1 MAYRP
6 AGAGRNQ
13 KCYAPHVRFAP
24 SVSEWMQMLLYT
36 PETSGG
42 LLIAV
47 PEKKLEEF
55 TTLFDGEG
63 QSYWVVGRV
72 VEGKG
77 IEVSEQ
83 GQPKVAGK

>member
-1 MAYRP
+1 M
-6 AGAGRNQ
+6 
-13 KCYAPHVRFAP
+13 K
-24 SVSEWMQMLLYT
+24 QMLLYT

-47 PEKKLEEF
+47 PEKKLGEL
-55 TTLFDGEG
+55 TALFDREG

-77 IEVSEQ
+77 IDKGIEVS
-83 GQPKVAGK
+83 

>member
-1 MAYRP
+1 VLCP
-6 AGAGRNQ
+6 ACSLCTFRLRVDADASLHAGDIR
-13 KCYAPHVRFAP
+13 
-24 SVSEWMQMLLYT
+24 
-36 PETSGG
+36 G